1 MHGAEVFEFEVAHG
15 GGDVG
20 KANRKR
26 AAEAATLFFFTKWN
40 DFQALDGLQKLQDRR
55 PARCAAG
62 VAGAV
67 EGDFGAEFAR
77 PLLDTQAVDQVVA
90 QFPRAGANLR
100 DGGAILLALEFEG

>member
-15 GGDVG
+15 GGDIG
-20 KANRKR
+20 KADRKR
-26 AAEAATLFFFTKWN
+26 AAEAATLFFFTKRN
-40 DFQALDGLQKLQDRR
+40 DFQTLDGLQKLQDGR

-67 EGDFGAEFAR
+67 EGDLGAEFAR
-77 PLLDTQAVDQVVA
+77 PFLDAQAVDQIVA
-90 QFPRAGANLR
+90 QFPGAGADLL